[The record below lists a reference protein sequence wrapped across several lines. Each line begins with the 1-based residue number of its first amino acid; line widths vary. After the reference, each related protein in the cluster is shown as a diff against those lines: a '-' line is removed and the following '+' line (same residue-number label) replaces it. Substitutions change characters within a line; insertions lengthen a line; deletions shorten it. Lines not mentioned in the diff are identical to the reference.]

1 METRTQARRKNA
13 HKNYL
18 YEVTKSTILILGFV
32 VLMILVLTTLF
43 NREYITACTEGS
55 IVHKN
60 SLGFVIGTIVGIG
73 ILIVGR
79 NLLANISPKR
89 LFQILSVAFLIA
101 GLFLTFNMST
111 KLNSS
116 DQLFSLTI
124 ANQMNHGNYIS
135 LEPHQYIDAKIPF
148 QKSLGGYLAI
158 YPFQLGYITYL
169 RILECF
175 STNVRFFY
183 LINVFLVI
191 LVNYL
196 LYRIVKLI
204 TQNNSVQNWTLLLS
218 FAFLPELFFVLFIYG
233 NLPGLCACLAAVY
246 FGLKLIRDGFKKNLS
261 WIWCVLFFVLAYQLK
276 SNYQIAV
283 VALGIVFILH
293 AIKNHKYWFIVMPFV
308 TFALMLGSNKVITA
322 VYEAESGV
330 QINAGLPMITYVAM
344 GLEPHNSQHRGP
356 GWYDAYTINLF
367 SKHHFNAEETSKAA
381 KKKIKSE
388 IKLYTNDPQKAGKFF
403 TDKFIS
409 TWADPTF
416 ETIWAAPYAEKP
428 QTQILK
434 NIYQNNQLPWTI
446 KHVASWYSGSM
457 KYIAA
462 WCNFIVVVILTLSA
476 GRILRRKLKL
486 DSYSLFATLYLMG
499 GMLFHL
505 IWETKSQYVIQYI
518 ICLIPVAAML
528 LGELTSK
535 KYKK

>member
-32 VLMILVLTTLF
+32 ALMILVLTALF

-246 FGLKLIRDGFKKNLS
+246 FGLKLIRDRFKKNLS
-261 WIWCVLFFVLAYQLK
+261 WIWCILFFVLAYQLK

-416 ETIWAAPYAEKP
+416 ETVWAAPYAEKP

-446 KHVASWYSGSM
+446 KHVASWYSGLM